1 MTKNQALKKVH
12 QEYID
17 YPDRGRLKVK
27 FIKDLIEEIYD
38 DQIKEDQKIM
48 ELINTATKQIND
60 LAEITGA
67 KQEKERDEN
76 ENETKV
82 L

>member
-38 DQIKEDQKIM
+38 DQIKENRKIM
-48 ELINTATKQIND
+48 ELINTATRQIND
-60 LAEITGA
+60 LGEIIRV
-67 KQEKERDEN
+67 KKERDEN